1 MRTLMIILFFSVSIT
16 TAQVTFDEYFVD
28 KVLRIDYQHAGDK
41 DNDHFFLTQLKEE
54 PYWGGS
60 KTQLLDIFNYG
71 KYRFEV
77 QDQKTGK
84 LIYSKNYS
92 TLFSE
97 WQTTEEAMKTSRSFP
112 ESVIMP
118 YPKHP
123 VTVRFFSR
131 NKSLE
136 FIEKYKL
143 DIDPESYF
151 VYKDRKSVFP
161 HFAVHNSGDP
171 ASRVDIVIIPEGY
184 TEDQMD
190 KFRKDCEKFSN
201 YLFKASPF
209 KENKDKFNI
218 WGIAAPSQETG
229 TDIPG
234 DGIYKNTN
242 LSSGFYTFDVDR
254 YLMTEDYTAVRDF
267 ASNAPYDQ
275 IYILVNT
282 KKYGGG
288 AIYNFYNVCVADNQF
303 GEYIFTHEFG
313 HGFAFLADEYYTS
326 ETGYI
331 DFYPLNKEPLEPNV
345 TTMVDFASKWKQMI
359 HPETPVPTPATDEYK
374 SSVGVFEGGGYV
386 AKGVFRPKQDC
397 TMKSITVDNFCPV
410 CKSAI
415 QAMIDF
421 YTK

>member
-1 MRTLMIILFFSVSIT
+1 MRTVFILLLILVT
-16 TAQVTFDEYFVD
+16 ATPAQVKFDEYFAD

-41 DNDHFFLTQLKEE
+41 DNDYYYLTQLKEE

-60 KTQLLDIFNYG
+60 KTQLNDIFDYG

-77 QDQKTGK
+77 RDQKSNL
-84 LIYSKNYS
+84 LIYSRNYS

-97 WQTTEEAMKTSRSFP
+97 WQTTEEAMKNSRSFP

-118 YPKHP
+118 YPLKP
-123 VTVRFFSR
+123 VTVTFFSR
-131 NKSLE
+131 TKNLD
-136 FIEKYKL
+136 FVEKYKL
-143 DIDPESYF
+143 EIDPESYF
-151 VYKDRKSVFP
+151 IFKDRKAVYP
-161 HFAVHNSGDP
+161 HFAVHNSGAP
-171 ASRVDIVIIPEGY
+171 ESRVDIVIIPEGY
-184 TEDQMD
+184 TDDQMD
-190 KFRKDCEKFSN
+190 KFREDCKRFAGH
-201 YLFKASPF
+201 LFKASPF

-218 WGIAAPSQETG
+218 WGIEAPSQESG

-242 LSSGFYTFDVDR
+242 LNSGFYTFDVDR

-288 AIYNFYNVCVADNQF
+288 AIYNFYNVCVSDNQF
-303 GEYIFTHEFG
+303 EEYIFTHEFG

-331 DFYPLNKEPLEPNV
+331 DFYPLHKEPLEPNI
-345 TTMVDFASKWKQMI
+345 TTMIDFDSKWKRMI
-359 HPETPVPTPATDEYK
+359 ETGTPIPTPATEQYK
-374 SSVGVFEGGGYV
+374 QTLGAFEGGGYV

-410 CKSAI
+410 CNSAI